1 MKPLQNARR
10 QLASNLS
17 VSSYWKLRKIRLTI
31 SMLFCLV
38 LFSIVLINSCSSF
51 KNMHA
56 ASDGPAVLQK
66 PEPQPLGNA
75 DRGKEVF
82 RFETFGNEGFWFN
95 AMRMQ
100 QGMDE
105 AKVTP
110 KQMLA
115 MGLHFD
121 MEALDAGLKKTLEA
135 EFKTDLSIQN
145 APNLN
150 DPKMT
155 VMLINSN
162 TVIGIVPKD
171 SNKDQM
177 INILK
182 GDVVGI
188 SCTLCHAVTDASAFN
203 MPNGGSAGKRIDGLA
218 PLTLDMG
225 KLLATAKNSRA
236 YYANMQLNIMGK
248 TIGRAP
254 KGIEPTSTEAE
265 VDAYLSNPAF
275 YPVGTFDETHDGIG
289 NSVKNVPLFRQ
300 DLAAPFGTSGQNA
313 LLENISNSS
322 YTSNLDMT
330 TLATP
335 EGRQFLFLRAG
346 DAGVKIHENYKQILQ
361 ETGVT
366 GYPYVQAKLV
376 GGAGNPDHAVGRR
389 VDDQKLK
396 DMTAYLFSLPAPPGA
411 KVNTEMAARGRALFR
426 TNCTGCHNV
435 DQNKPVDAK
444 LLNLKSIW
452 PDYNPANAGK
462 RGDPNQSAILNSP
475 GDFDDKMIIVDASDH
490 GEPRGNALPLL
501 LDLDRTTLFLH
512 NGSVKSLDELLDP
525 KRGKKSPHPFYIAY
539 KKERADMIE
548 FLRGLDTKY
557 RK

>member
-1 MKPLQNARR
+1 
-10 QLASNLS
+10 
-17 VSSYWKLRKIRLTI
+17 
-31 SMLFCLV
+31 MLFCLV
-38 LFSIVLINSCSSF
+38 VCNVLFFNSCNSS
-51 KNMHA
+51 KNIQ
-56 ASDGPAVLQK
+56 ASTQVSVRDGPADIQK
-66 PEPQPLGNA
+66 PKEQPLGDIA
-75 DRGKEVF
+75 RGREVF

-100 QGMDE
+100 QGMIE

-110 KQMLA
+110 KQMLGL
-115 MGLHFD
+115 GLHID
-121 MEALDAGLKKTLEA
+121 MEAVDTELRRVLEA
-135 EFKTDLSIQN
+135 EFKTDLSMQN
-145 APNLN
+145 APLLN
-150 DPKMT
+150 DPKVT
-155 VMLINSN
+155 ATLVNANAI
-162 TVIGIVPKD
+162 IGMVAKD
-171 SNKDQM
+171 SNKDKE
-177 INILK
+177 INIME
-182 GDVVGI
+182 GDMVGL
-188 SCTLCHAVTDASAFN
+188 SCAVCHTVTDASAFN
-203 MPNGGSAGKRIDGLA
+203 MPNGGTAGRRIDGLA
-218 PLTLDMG
+218 PLTLNIG

-248 TIGRAP
+248 TIGLAP

-289 NSVKNVPLFRQ
+289 NPVKNVPLFRQ

-322 YTSNLDMT
+322 YTANLDMT

-335 EGRQFLFLRAG
+335 EGKQFLFLRAG
-346 DAGVKIHENYKQILQ
+346 DAGVKIHENYKKILQ

-376 GGAGNPDHAVGRR
+376 GDAGNPDHAVGRR

-396 DMTAYLFSLPAPPGA
+396 DMTAYLFSLPAPAGA

-426 TNCTGCHNV
+426 TNCTGCHNS
-435 DQNKPVDAK
+435 DQSKPVDAK

-452 PDYNPANAGK
+452 PDYNPATAGK
-462 RGDPNQSAILNSP
+462 RGDPKQSAILNSP

-501 LDLDRTTLFLH
+501 LDLDRTTIFLH
-512 NGSVKSLDELLDP
+512 NGSVKSLDELLNP
-525 KRGKKSPHPFYIAY
+525 QRGKTSPHPFYI
-539 KKERADMIE
+539 KDNSPRADLIE
-548 FLRGLDTKY
+548 FLRSLDTDM
-557 RK
+557 RN